1 MWNSYAQSAEG
12 VNVLFD
18 HSWNMFDG
26 SNKSEVNIGKKI
38 ENGIMIYRGLVIYKD
53 EEKKKY
59 IIKLLNRLQEVY
71 DEAKDDI
78 KKYQGY
84 IICL

>member
-1 MWNSYAQSAEG
+1 
-12 VNVLFD
+12 
-18 HSWNMFDG
+18 
-26 SNKSEVNIGKKI
+26 
-38 ENGIMIYRGLVIYKD
+38 MICRGLVIYKD